1 MRKQLLCGV
10 AGIAVTAAI
19 GDASLAADLPLKARP
34 FEVVRPLTWDGF
46 YVGGHVGW
54 AKAKFTATPHEG
66 EEGDGIATSKPTGLV
81 WGMHGGWNSQRNNW
95 VWGVEADVSG
105 AGLDEFSV
113 FSNNTDRRFTTQ
125 VDLLASLRGRLGLA
139 FDRWLVYATGG
150 LAYTQAKFLGV
161 SPGGTLTP
169 GKFKRWGSVFGGG
182 IEWKGTPNVSV
193 RLEGLYYY
201 FNSKKPIYGSANL
214 DQETFEPA
222 GTATFKDV
230 AVVRVGATY
239 HFN

>member
-1 MRKQLLCGV
+1 
-10 AGIAVTAAI
+10 
-19 GDASLAADLPLKARP
+19 
-34 FEVVRPLTWDGF
+34 
-46 YVGGHVGW
+46 
-54 AKAKFTATPHEG
+54 
-66 EEGDGIATSKPTGLV
+66 
-81 WGMHGGWNSQRNNW
+81 MHGGWNSQHNNW

-105 AGLDEFSV
+105 AGLEDTAVHPGTIGCCGNRVITSK
-113 FSNNTDRRFTTQ
+113 

-169 GKFKRWGSVFGGG
+169 GKFKKWGSVFGGG

-201 FNSKKPIYGSANL
+201 FNRKKPIYGSANL